1 VITQNIVLNS
11 YRFSRSTGY
20 NSNAG
25 ECVHPY
31 YSGDKEIGLEDL
43 IQEQR
48 SLARSK
54 NPFER
59 VVGSLC
65 IGAILKEQLVRLPN
79 SAISRLLTDQI
90 WCQLSLLEPESVIVE
105 IASERLVEKR
115 EASLVCPECGSEFWR
130 ADE

>member
-1 VITQNIVLNS
+1 VIAQNIVLNS

-59 VVGSLC
+59 VIGSLC
-65 IGAILKEQLVRLPN
+65 VASMLKEQLVRLPN
-79 SAISRLLTDQI
+79 STISQLMTDNI
-90 WCQLSLLEPESVIVE
+90 WCQLNLLEPESVIVE

>member
-1 VITQNIVLNS
+1 MRDYQCGEEEISVDVLI
-11 YRFSRSTGY
+11 
-20 NSNAG
+20 
-25 ECVHPY
+25 E
-31 YSGDKEIGLEDL
+31 
-43 IQEQR
+43 EQR
-48 SLARSK
+48 SLAHSK

-59 VVGSLC
+59 VVDSLC

-90 WCQLSLLEPESVIVE
+90 WTQLNLLEPESVIVE

>member
-1 VITQNIVLNS
+1 
-11 YRFSRSTGY
+11 
-20 NSNAG
+20 
-25 ECVHPY
+25 VHPY

-59 VVGSLC
+59 VIGSLC
-65 IGAILKEQLVRLPN
+65 VASMLKEQLVRLPN
-79 SAISRLLTDQI
+79 STISQLMTDNIWGQLNLLA
-90 WCQLSLLEPESVIVE
+90 PESVIVE

-115 EASLVCPECGSEFWR
+115 EASLVCPECGAEFWR